1 MKKVSVVI
9 TIIFTLLCASVASAH
24 GPVKGKKN
32 GKIAYKHMTY
42 ISETI
47 GTRVMGTEKEKET
60 SEYIQREL
68 RKLGYDVEAQPFT
81 FTRKGNQISS
91 ENVIAVKKGKS
102 KKEIIVGA
110 HYDSVATAK
119 GADDNASSVGVI
131 LEAAKALKKKKTP
144 HTIKFVLF
152 GAEEGGLN
160 GSTYYLSQMSETEK
174 ENTVAMINLDSLVAG
189 DYMYVYGSKEAAK
202 GWVRDQALKVA
213 AKKKLDVTTN
223 PGLNPDYP
231 KGTTGDWSDH
241 APFEAS
247 GIPIAY
253 FEATNW
259 QIGDKDGYTQ
269 TVKHGAIWHTEKDN
283 IAFLEKEFPG
293 RIQERL
299 HTFTTVLTELL
310 LNIKKEK

>member
-1 MKKVSVVI
+1 MKKASILVAV
-9 TIIFTLLCASVASAH
+9 IFTMLCASVASAH
-24 GPVKGKKN
+24 GPIKGKQS
-32 GKIAYKHMTY
+32 GQVAYKHMAY

-60 SEYIQREL
+60 SEYIQRKL
-68 RKLGYDVEAQPFT
+68 RKLGYDTEVQPFT
-81 FTRKGNQISS
+81 FTRKGTSISS
-91 ENVIAVKKGKS
+91 ENVIATKKGKS
-102 KKEIIVGA
+102 KKELIVGA

-131 LEAAKALKKKKTP
+131 LETAKALQKKKTP
-144 HTIKFVLF
+144 YTIKFVLF

-160 GSTYYLSQMSETEK
+160 GSNYYVSQMSEKEK
-174 ENTVAMINLDSLVAG
+174 NNTVAMINLDSLVAG
-189 DYMYVYGSKEAAK
+189 DYMYVYGSKEEK
-202 GWVRDQALKVA
+202 GWVRDHALKIA
-213 AKKKLDVTTN
+213 DKKKLDLTTN
-223 PGLNPDYP
+223 PGVNPEYP

-241 APFEAS
+241 APFEKA

-259 QIGDKDGYTQ
+259 EIGDQDGYTQ

-283 IAFLEKEFPG
+283 ISFLEKEFPG
-293 RIQERL
+293 RIEERL

-310 LNIKKEK
+310 VSVKKEK